1 MRNSNL
7 VMAAKQP
14 RFTENFSANLTAIE
28 TFLGPQGR
36 SAYRRFLDR
45 LFEETIPS
53 LCRFPQSGRSL
64 LAHTIKS
71 AKAKTLTKV
80 LRRLLGK
87 EDDLRE
93 FVTDEYLLLYLVR
106 RGQVIFLAVKH
117 HRQLSFD
124 LKQFWSEE

>member
-1 MRNSNL
+1 
-7 VMAAKQP
+7 MAAKRP
-14 RFTENFSANLTAIE
+14 RFTENVSANLTAIE
-28 TFLGPQGR
+28 TFLGSQGR
-36 SAYRRFLDR
+36 SAYRQFLDR
-45 LFEETIPS
+45 LFDDAIPS

-64 LAHTIKS
+64 LSHPIKS
-71 AKAKTLTKV
+71 AKAQALTKE
-80 LRRLLGK
+80 LRKLLGK

-93 FVTDEYLLLYLVR
+93 FVTDEYLVLYLVR